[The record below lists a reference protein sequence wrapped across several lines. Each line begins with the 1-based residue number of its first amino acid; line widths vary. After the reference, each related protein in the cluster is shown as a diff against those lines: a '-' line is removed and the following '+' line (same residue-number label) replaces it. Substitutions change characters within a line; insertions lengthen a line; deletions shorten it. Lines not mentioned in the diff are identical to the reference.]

1 MDFSGGGGGLRIKET
16 EIWEKKKAALPQEDR
31 LFSENYFAA
40 TT

>member
-1 MDFSGGGGGLRIKET
+1 MDFSGGGVGVENQRNRNLEN
-16 EIWEKKKAALPQEDR
+16 EKAALPQEDR